1 MKQIRGKF
9 ALVTGASGGIGGMI
23 ANVLADEG
31 VGLVLTAPHLGALE
45 HTAADARERGV
56 SVHCIAADLREPG
69 DIAMLVDRAE
79 TESGGIAIL
88 VNNAGAEHAS
98 SYECIDLERM
108 TGVMSLNLL
117 APMILSRLLLP
128 DMIRRAEGHIVNI
141 ASLAGLV
148 GTPYEEAYAA
158 SKHGLVGFSRSLRVS
173 LRSDGHRV
181 GVSVI
186 CPGMVRG
193 AGMYESATAATDM
206 RAPVMIGSV
215 PVEKVGRAVV
225 RAIVSDEPEIV
236 LNGVPILPLL
246 MTQVLSPRF
255 ADRIAAAAGV
265 PGMFK
270 TWAAASASTKGTFE

>member
-1 MKQIRGKF
+1 MNQIRGKF
-9 ALVTGASGGIGGMI
+9 ALVTGASGGIGGVI
-23 ANVLADEG
+23 ANVLAEEG
-31 VGLVLTAPHLGALE
+31 VSLVLTAPHLRALE
-45 HTAADARERGV
+45 HTAAGARERGV
-56 SVHCIAADLREPG
+56 SVLCIAADLRKPG

-79 TESGGIAIL
+79 IESGGIAIL
-88 VNNAGAEHAS
+88 INNAGAEHAS

-108 TGVMSLNLL
+108 TGVISLNLI

-128 DMIRRAEGHIVNI
+128 GMIRRAEGHIVNI

-173 LRSDGHRV
+173 LRSDGHRI

-193 AGMYESATAATDM
+193 AGMYESATAATGM
-206 RAPVMIGSV
+206 RAPVIIGSV

-225 RAIVSDEPEIV
+225 RAIVCDEPEIV

-246 MTQVLSPRF
+246 MMQVLSPRF

-265 PGMFK
+265 PEMFK
-270 TWAAASASTKGTFE
+270 TWAGASVRTKGTFE